1 VRILL
6 VVHGFPPA
14 ASGGTEVY
22 VRDFA
27 AALAAS
33 GDDVMVLTRE
43 NDAHRPE
50 LSVRTSADGP
60 VRVTTIN
67 NTFQSCE
74 SFEESYA
81 HPAIE
86 RLAGD
91 VLDEWRPDVVHV
103 QHLTCL
109 STGIPRQAAL
119 RAIPVVLTL
128 NDYWLI
134 CHRGQM
140 VDLKGRRCAGP
151 FEGGCAGCLPPGV
164 LASAAAFRAG
174 RLLRSV
180 PVPGAPQAVHL
191 AARAIGAMTPS
202 DRTRA
207 ATVARLRHMQSA
219 VRDVDLFLAP
229 SATLADAF
237 VPFGIPADRVARCNQ
252 GIALAPF
259 EEGRRI
265 ESGPL
270 RVGFAGGLLPTKGP
284 HVLIDAIEQL
294 PSGSVVVDLLGSS
307 GTYHGHDGYA
317 ESLAPR
323 LGHRA
328 IRRCGPVPHERMP
341 AVFRDLDVLVVPSTW
356 IENAPFIIREA
367 FAARVPVVAS
377 DLGGMA
383 EMVRDGIDGLL
394 FPAGDVRA
402 LAAALRRLVD
412 DRGLLATLRAGIIRP
427 MSIEADAASVRRIYG
442 QLTAKPRARDSRF
455 AIRASPSALQDV
467 NESRPA
473 TRDSRPPMFM
483 SAVVLNYRT
492 AEQTWL
498 AVRSLQ
504 GSRTR
509 PSEILIVDNASGD
522 GSADRLRGSLEAV
535 RVVESPINAGFPGGC
550 NIGIRAALAAGAEY
564 VLLLNSDA
572 VLAPDAIGHMAAAMA
587 AQQSLGIAAP
597 VLLSREEPDHVSSA
611 GISFSRRTARMR
623 HRAAGRRVAALEPG
637 AVQIVDAVSGCVML
651 IRRAVFE
658 RAGLFD
664 EAYFFS
670 FEDIDFCLRA
680 RDAGFH
686 TGCVQ
691 DAIAYHEGGRT
702 IGRRS
707 ARRVYFAT
715 RNHLRLAAQAG
726 RPRGRSLRAGLVVG
740 LNAAYV
746 LVSPEA
752 PLIRGASAVVRGA
765 WHHFTGRYGP
775 D

>member
-1 VRILL
+1 MRILL

-22 VRDFA
+22 VRDLA

-33 GDDVMVLTRE
+33 GSDDVMVLTRE
-43 NDAHRPE
+43 DDWHRPE

-60 VRVTTIN
+60 VRVTTVN
-67 NTFQSCE
+67 NTFQSCV
-74 SFEESYA
+74 SFEASYA
-81 HPAIE
+81 NPAIE
-86 RLAGD
+86 RLACD
-91 VLDEWRPDVVHV
+91 ILDDWQPDIVHV

-109 STGIPRQAAL
+109 STGIPRQAA
-119 RAIPVVLTL
+119 RRGIPVVVTL

-134 CHRGQM
+134 CHRGQL
-140 VDLKGRRCAGP
+140 VDLDGRRCEGP
-151 FEGGCAGCLPPGV
+151 FEGGCARCLPPGV
-164 LASAAAFRAG
+164 LASTAAFRAG

-180 PVPGAPQAVHL
+180 PVPGAPAAVNL
-191 AARAIGAMTPS
+191 VARAIGAMTPS

-237 VPFGIPADRVARCNQ
+237 ASFGIPADRLARCNQ

-259 EEGRRI
+259 EGGRRI

-284 HVLIDAIEQL
+284 HVLLDAIEQM
-294 PSGSVVVDLLGSS
+294 PPGSVVVDLLGS
-307 GTYHGHDGYA
+307 GGAYHGQGEYA
-317 ESLAPR
+317 ESLTTR
-323 LGHRA
+323 LGSPA
-328 IRRCGPVPHERMP
+328 IRRLGPVPHVRMP
-341 AVFRDLDVLVVPSTW
+341 AVFKDLDVLVVPSTW

-367 FAARVPVVAS
+367 FAAGVPVVAS

-383 EMVRDGIDGLL
+383 EMVHDGIDGLL
-394 FPAGDVRA
+394 FPAGDARA
-402 LAAALRRLVD
+402 LAAALRRLVN
-412 DRGLLATLRAGIIRP
+412 DRSLLEALRGGIVRP
-427 MSIEADAASVRRIYG
+427 MSIEADAASLRTVYG
-442 QLTAKPRARDSRF
+442 QLTAGRPRPDSTPARHEAARVTTDDEI
-455 AIRASPSALQDV
+455 APVAQI
-467 NESRPA
+467 
-473 TRDSRPPMFM
+473 

-492 AEQTWL
+492 AEQTFL

-504 GSRTR
+504 TSRTR

-522 GSADRLRGSLEAV
+522 GSADGLRGSLERV
-535 RVVESPINAGFPGGC
+535 RVIESPTNAGFSGGC
-550 NIGIRAALAAGAEY
+550 NIGIRAALARGAEY
-564 VLLLNSDA
+564 VLLLNSDV
-572 VLAPDAIGHMAAAMA
+572 VLAPDAIGHMAAAMEA
-587 AQQSLGIAAP
+587 RPGLGIAAP

-611 GISFSRRTARMR
+611 GISFSRRTGRMR
-623 HRAAGRRVAALEPG
+623 HRAAGSRVAALETGP
-637 AVQIVDAVSGCVML
+637 VQIVDAVSGCVML
-651 IRRAVFE
+651 IRRTVFE
-658 RAGLFD
+658 RAGLLD

-691 DAIAYHEGGRT
+691 KALAYHEGGRT

-707 ARRVYFAT
+707 ARRVYFAM
-715 RNHLRLAAQAG
+715 RNHLRLAARAG
-726 RPRGRSLRAGLVVG
+726 RPRGRSLRAGMVIG

-746 LVSPEA
+746 LVSAEA
-752 PLIRGASAVVRGA
+752 PLFRGASALVRGA

>member
-1 VRILL
+1 MRILL

-22 VRDFA
+22 VRDLA

-33 GDDVMVLTRE
+33 GGDDVMVFTRE
-43 NDAHRPE
+43 NDLHKPE
-50 LSVRTSADGP
+50 LSVRSSADGP

-67 NTFQSCE
+67 NTFQSCV
-74 SFEESYA
+74 SFEASYA

-86 RLAGD
+86 RLAGG
-91 VLDEWRPDVVHV
+91 VLDDWQPDVVHV

-109 STGIPRQAAL
+109 STGIPRQAA
-119 RAIPVVLTL
+119 RRGIPVVVTL

-134 CHRGQM
+134 CHRGQL
-140 VDLKGRRCAGP
+140 VDLDGRRCEGP
-151 FEGGCAGCLPPGV
+151 FEGGCGRCLQPGV
-164 LASAAAFRAG
+164 LANAAAFRAG
-174 RLLRSV
+174 RLLRSL
-180 PVPGAPQAVHL
+180 PVPGAPEAVNL

-229 SATLADAF
+229 SATLAEAF
-237 VPFGIPADRVARCNQ
+237 VPFGIPAHRVARCSQ

-259 EEGRRI
+259 EGGRRI

-270 RVGFAGGLLPTKGP
+270 RVGFAGGFLPTKGP
-284 HVLIDAIEQL
+284 HVLLDAIEQM
-294 PSGSVVVDLLGSS
+294 PPGSVVVDLLGSS
-307 GTYHGHDGYA
+307 GAYHGQDGYA
-317 ESLAPR
+317 RSLTAR
-323 LGHRA
+323 LGCPA
-328 IRRCGPVPHERMP
+328 IRRLGPVPHERMP
-341 AVFRDLDVLVVPSTW
+341 AVFQDLDVLVVPSTW

-367 FAARVPVVAS
+367 FAAGVPVVTS

-394 FPAGDVRA
+394 FPAGDARA

-412 DRGLLATLRAGIIRP
+412 DRSLLEALRAGIVRP
-427 MSIEADAASVRRIYG
+427 MSIEADAASLRAVYVR
-442 QLTAKPRARDSRF
+442 LTLTRTPRVSSEPSR
-455 AIRASPSALQDV
+455 RELTTASKIA
-467 NESRPA
+467 
-473 TRDSRPPMFM
+473 
-483 SAVVLNYRT
+483 AVVLNYRT

-504 GSRTR
+504 TSRTR
-509 PSEILIVDNASGD
+509 PFEVLIVDNASGD
-522 GSADRLRGSLEAV
+522 GSADRLQRSLERV
-535 RVVESPINAGFPGGC
+535 RVIESPTNAGYAGGC
-550 NIGIRAALAAGAEY
+550 NIGIRAALAGGAEY
-564 VLLLNSDA
+564 ILLLNSDA
-572 VLAPDAIGHMAAAMA
+572 VLAPDAIGHLAAAMGA
-587 AQQSLGIAAP
+587 HPELGIAAP

-611 GISFSRRTARMR
+611 GISFSRRTGRMR

-637 AVQIVDAVSGCVML
+637 RQIVDAVSGCVML

-658 RAGLFD
+658 RAGHLD

-680 RDAGFH
+680 RDAGFQ
-686 TGCVQ
+686 TVCVQ
-691 DAIAYHEGGRT
+691 EALAYHEGGRS

-715 RNHLRLAAQAG
+715 RNHLRLAAQTG
-726 RPRGRSLRAGLVVG
+726 RRRSRSLRAGMVVG

-752 PLIRGASAVVRGA
+752 PLIRGASALVRGA